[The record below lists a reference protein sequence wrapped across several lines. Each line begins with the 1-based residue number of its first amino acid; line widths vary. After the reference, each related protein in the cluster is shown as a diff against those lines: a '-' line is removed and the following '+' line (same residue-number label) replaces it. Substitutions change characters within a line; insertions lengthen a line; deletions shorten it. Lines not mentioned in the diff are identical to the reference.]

1 MKEEKNREEN
11 VRELREREEQDK
23 EQAKSERN
31 GNGPNKNVRPKKI
44 IASLLVA
51 VSMAVIAIMAGN
63 LIILSRTTQA
73 MNVDWDDWISNR
85 DYEDSFTLSV
95 HVQDDMRQILRYIG
109 LKQLLEEADGSLNL
123 DRPALVVMNAEG
135 RTETYTMREL
145 VAMGEELG
153 IYVYDGGVS
162 RDDSYDTYYGYYG
175 YEDSYIQYNIS
186 YNSADRVQVLW
197 SLMDAQDA
205 SAGIGEDVWAVRQQ
219 KIDAALEAP
228 HTLSALVPG
237 DEELTL
243 YTTQELIDLA
253 RGVLGENGEGDILT
267 ESLIDG
273 WQEELDAIRR
283 NEGSGGGLSG
293 EMSSPG
299 TESTEEEL
307 AADISSEEE
316 SLRSAMQEILNSVR
330 EEQLE
335 NSQYIQRL
343 CVDFLLNYLQDYY
356 DCHSRIDGTD
366 SNLSWQIVLTSGEA
380 SKTYSDADTAAAGES
395 LALSQDMNVYYAY
408 NSTNQRI
415 DSTLQS
421 WTWDEFISMLKNYTY
436 LDYTGSTIVCGLNT
450 ADMAY
455 EDAYSV
461 ERDSYLGYRSSVFG
475 SVGAMAACLVIIL
488 AAMIWLMFLSGHR
501 EGVEGIYLNGFD
513 RIPTEPAACLIF
525 ALALGFAAMLWLI
538 ASVVQGYETIGQ
550 SNGRLI
556 ISACLALETLVL
568 YLILWLG
575 FYGLVRRVK
584 AHRLW
589 KNSLTARFLRWC
601 LRPIRFVGRQLR
613 RLWDLLLNAGDTTW
627 KTLAVFAA
635 YFVVN
640 YVWGTS
646 LEYAGALSLLL
657 YLLFN
662 AAVAV
667 FLVWKGFQKK
677 QIYQGVKKIADGN
690 LSYHLPLQNLSG
702 ADRKVAEQVN
712 RIGTVLKEAIDT
724 SVKNERM
731 KTDLI
736 TNVSHDLKTPLTSI
750 INYVDLLKRE
760 NIQDPK
766 VQGYIEVLE
775 NKAQRLKTLTE
786 DLLEASKA
794 SSGTLQLNLE
804 KINFIELINQT
815 NGEFMDRFQAC
826 GLTVVPDI
834 PETSA
839 YIMADGRYVWRILEN
854 LYRNAEKYAMPGT
867 RLYIDV
873 FEKFGRIFFVM
884 KNISQAPLNI
894 KAEELTER
902 FIRGDVSR
910 STEGSG
916 LGLSIAKD
924 MTELMDGTFKIYLD
938 GDLFRVTISFAV
950 IPDQKP
956 DLKEMEENIRRRMN
970 EETGQRAEGSSSG
983 YPEAEAAGGDVR
995 MGGFAAGEEEGG
1007 KQKPG
1012 RNAGK
1017 GRAKGL
1023 FSRFSRSGKGKEGRK
1038 ENKEEP
1044 TEE

>member
-1 MKEEKNREEN
+1 MNEEK
-11 VRELREREEQDK
+11 
-23 EQAKSERN
+23 
-31 GNGPNKNVRPKKI
+31 NKNVRLKKT
-44 IASLLVA
+44 IAALLVA
-51 VSMAVIAIMAGN
+51 VSVAVIAAVAGN

-73 MNVDWDDWISNR
+73 MNVDWEDWISNR
-85 DYEDSFTLSV
+85 DYEDSFTLTV
-95 HVQDDMRQILRYIG
+95 HVQDDMREVIRYIG
-109 LKQLLEEADGSLNL
+109 LKQLLEEADGTLNL
-123 DRPALVVMNAEG
+123 ERPALVAMDADGQIN
-135 RTETYTMREL
+135 TYSMRDL
-145 VAMGEELG
+145 LTMGEELG

-162 RDDSYDTYYGYYG
+162 QDSSYSDYYYG
-175 YEDSYIQYNIS
+175 YEDNYIS
-186 YNSADRVQVLW
+186 YNIIYEESDRIQILW
-197 SLMDAQDA
+197 SLTDAEDA
-205 SAGIGEDVWAVRQQ
+205 AADIGEDVWAVRQQ

-228 HTLSALVPG
+228 HSSLAAVPS
-237 DEELTL
+237 DEELAL
-243 YTTQELIDLA
+243 YTTEELIALTRSLLDEYASEMVLNEDGIKVWEDELEQIRYNAGTEGEISDETSLSGSRTENGTGTEENSISAEEEDLRGLIYERLSLA
-253 RGVLGENGEGDILT
+253 REA
-267 ESLIDG
+267 
-273 WQEELDAIRR
+273 QEA
-283 NEGSGGGLSG
+283 GG
-293 EMSSPG
+293 
-299 TESTEEEL
+299 
-307 AADISSEEE
+307 
-316 SLRSAMQEILNSVR
+316 
-330 EEQLE
+330 
-335 NSQYIQRL
+335 QYLQRA
-343 CVDFLLNYLQDYY
+343 CADFLINYLQDYY
-356 DCHSRIDGTD
+356 DCRSRIDGTD
-366 SNLSWQIVLTSGEA
+366 SNLSYQIVLTQGDA
-380 SKTYSDADTAAAGES
+380 SKVYSDADTAAAGGS
-395 LALSQDMNVYYAY
+395 LVPGGNMNVYYTY
-408 NSTNQRI
+408 SSSTQRI
-415 DSTLQS
+415 ESTLQNWS
-421 WTWDEFISMLKNYTY
+421 WDEFISMLKNTTY
-436 LDYTGSTIVCGLNT
+436 LNYSGATITCGMDTTNLT
-450 ADMAY
+450 YA
-455 EDAYSV
+455 DAYSV

-475 SVGAMAACLVIIL
+475 SVGAIAVCLVIIL

-501 EGVEGIYLNGFD
+501 EGVDGISLNGFD
-513 RIPTEPAACLIF
+513 RIPTEPAACLVFI
-525 ALALGFAAMLWLI
+525 LAMGFLAMFWPI
-538 ASVVQGYETIGQ
+538 ASVVAGYDTIGE
-550 SNGRLI
+550 NNARLI
-556 ISACLALETLVL
+556 IGACLALEVLFL
-568 YLILWLG
+568 YLFLWLG
-575 FYGLVRRVK
+575 FFGLVRRIK
-584 AHRLW
+584 AHCLW
-589 KNSLTARFLRWC
+589 KNSLTARFLHWC
-601 LRPIRFVGRQLR
+601 LRPIKFVGRQLHKV
-613 RLWDLLLNAGDTTW
+613 WDLLLNAGDTTW
-627 KTLAVFAA
+627 KTLAAFAA

-646 LEYAGALSLLL
+646 LEYTGALSLLL

-677 QIYQGVKKIADGN
+677 QIHQGVKKIADGN

-702 ADRKVAEQVN
+702 ADRKVAEQIN
-712 RIGTVLKEAIDT
+712 RISTVLKEAIDT

-766 VQGYIEVLE
+766 IQGYIEVLE

-794 SSGTLQLNLE
+794 SSGTLQLNME

-834 PETSA
+834 PDTSA
-839 YIMADGRYVWRILEN
+839 FIMADGRYVWRILEN

-950 IPDQKP
+950 IPEKKT

-970 EETGQRAEGSSSG
+970 EETKESGAAVTEEPPEDELGLGQTAPENADNPAKSGS
-983 YPEAEAAGGDVR
+983 
-995 MGGFAAGEEEGG
+995 
-1007 KQKPG
+1007 
-1012 RNAGK
+1012 K
-1017 GRAKGL
+1017 GPLAVL
-1023 FSRFSRSGKGKEGRK
+1023 SRLPRRGRK
-1038 ENKEEP
+1038 RKGNKDSEP
-1044 TEE
+1044 KDIN

>member
-1 MKEEKNREEN
+1 MNEEKSNEG
-11 VRELREREEQDK
+11 
-23 EQAKSERN
+23 RN
-31 GNGPNKNVRPKKI
+31 KTIRLKKTA
-44 IASLLVA
+44 ASLLVA
-51 VSMAVIAIMAGN
+51 FSVAVIAAVAGN

-73 MNVDWDDWISNR
+73 MNVDWEDWISNR
-85 DYEDSFTLSV
+85 DYEDSFTLSA
-95 HVQDDMRQILRYIG
+95 HVQDDMREIVRYIG

-123 DRPALVVMNAEG
+123 DRPALVTMNEAG
-135 RTETYTMREL
+135 QIQTYSMRDL
-145 VAMGEELG
+145 VSMGEELG
-153 IYVYDGGVS
+153 IYVYDGGVNRDS
-162 RDDSYDTYYGYYG
+162 SYGNYYDYDQNYVQYRITYDDS
-175 YEDSYIQYNIS
+175 
-186 YNSADRVQVLW
+186 DRVQVLW
-197 SLMDAQDA
+197 SLTDREDSA
-205 SAGIGEDVWAVRQQ
+205 AGIGEDVWTVRQE
-219 KIDAALEAP
+219 KIDAAVERPQVLRTMVPADQELE
-228 HTLSALVPG
+228 
-237 DEELTL
+237 L
-243 YTTQELIDLA
+243 YTTQEMIDLS
-253 RGVLGENGEGDILT
+253 REILKEDEQGDILS
-267 ESLIDG
+267 ESLVDS
-273 WQEELDAIRR
+273 WQEELTMIHQSAD
-283 NEGSGGGLSG
+283 SG
-293 EMSSPG
+293 ELS
-299 TESTEEEL
+299 EEL
-307 AADISSEEE
+307 SPSEGEDTQNTETSGTNAEEAVLRETIWE
-316 SLRSAMQEILNSVR
+316 SLVAVR
-330 EEQLE
+330 EEQAESGPYLQ
-335 NSQYIQRL
+335 SL
-343 CVDFLLNYLQDYY
+343 CADFLLSYLQDYY
-356 DCHSRIDGTD
+356 DCRSLIDGTD
-366 SNLSWQIVLTSGEA
+366 SNLSWQIVLTRGEA
-380 SKTYSDADTAAAGES
+380 SKTYSDAGTAAAERN
-395 LALSQDMNVYYAY
+395 LAPDQNMNVYYAY

-436 LDYTGSTIVCGLNT
+436 LDYSGATIVCGMNT
-450 ADMAY
+450 ANMVY

-475 SVGAMAACLVIIL
+475 SVGAMAVCLLIIL
-488 AAMIWLMFLSGHR
+488 AEMIWLMFLSGHR
-501 EGVEGIYLNGFD
+501 DGVEGIYLNGFD

-525 ALALGFAAMLWLI
+525 ALGIVFVTIFWPI
-538 ASVVQGYETIGQ
+538 ISVVEGYETIGEN
-550 SNGRLI
+550 NGRLI
-556 ISACLALETLVL
+556 IGACLALETLVL

-575 FYGLVRRVK
+575 FYGLVRRIK
-584 AHRLW
+584 AHCLW
-589 KNSLTARFLRWC
+589 KNSLTARFLHWC
-601 LRPIRFVGRQLR
+601 LRPIRFVGKQLGR
-613 RLWDLLLNAGDTTW
+613 VWDLLLNAGDTTW
-627 KTLAVFAA
+627 KTLAAFAA

-712 RIGTVLKEAIDT
+712 RISTVLKEAIDT

-766 VQGYIEVLE
+766 IQGYIEVLE

-794 SSGTLQLNLE
+794 SSGTLQLNME

-826 GLTVVPDI
+826 GLTVMPDI

-950 IPDQKP
+950 IPDKKT

-970 EETGQRAEGSSSG
+970 EEASQKDESTAAGYREKTARAEHDSEGELNEGKRGRRRSSG
-983 YPEAEAAGGDVR
+983 KNRSGGLGR
-995 MGGFAAGEEEGG
+995 LSLRRRKEKGEKEEGESG
-1007 KQKPG
+1007 AEEKED
-1012 RNAGK
+1012 RN
-1017 GRAKGL
+1017 
-1023 FSRFSRSGKGKEGRK
+1023 
-1038 ENKEEP
+1038 
-1044 TEE
+1044 